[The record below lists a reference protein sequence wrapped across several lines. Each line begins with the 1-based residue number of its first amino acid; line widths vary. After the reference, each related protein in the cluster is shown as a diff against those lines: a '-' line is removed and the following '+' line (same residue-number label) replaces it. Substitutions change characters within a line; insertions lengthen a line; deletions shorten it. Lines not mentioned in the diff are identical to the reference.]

1 MAKRS
6 PLPDSAIRATKRRWS
21 RFSIRT
27 LIIVV
32 TLACVYLASWR
43 LTASTGVTDAINH
56 VYGHDAAQEMEIAS
70 WAPMPMI
77 VRLDEPHPVGLSGI
91 MYVRRY
97 YFWYFFGAV
106 RLPFQGQDPPPP
118 AIG

>member
-1 MAKRS
+1 MARRP
-6 PLPDSAIRATKRRWS
+6 PLPDTTKRATKLRWS

-32 TLACVYLASWR
+32 TLVCVYLASWR
-43 LTASTGVTDAINH
+43 LTATTGAADAINH
-56 VYGHDAAQEMEIAS
+56 IYGNDAALEMEIAS

-77 VRLDEPHPVGLSGI
+77 VRLDEPHPAGLSSI
-91 MYVRRY
+91 MYIRRY

-106 RLPFQGQDPPPP
+106 RLPFQGQEPPPP